1 MERSGNGRR
10 TRPVMT
16 MAVVVIFLALH
27 ANHAA
32 WAAAT
37 TVLVGDYGYTLQVP
51 KEWKRVELLEG
62 GSILLHLEARPVNQV
77 CGHFTAHV
85 LNRGGNSEQV
95 WIDFHVRENLPS
107 VHGKFRIDSI
117 EEVKAGSRG
126 ARLFHVLDISAR
138 DGYGLL
144 EALVFT
150 DVHVVFLSYLYDLAD
165 AGRARTRM
173 EEVLAS
179 FSDSPAAVEKARLYF
194 DEGRALSFD
203 RLGLFMN
210 LPLGWAPDGTGKK
223 GEVEVSLPSRGSLRV
238 LAFDRVSY
246 GLDRL
251 KQLLRGRVSSFPAD
265 GETMPVPF
273 GGGSGGAVR
282 VRKDARGEGSA
293 EEYILGL
300 HGRGGF
306 ALVLASDVEK
316 ERELFEKVCAK
327 ARLLDPKEART
338 LGSAA
343 EKRFK
348 KAIKEGDLTEAREA
362 LSTMVFCPDEDATV
376 RVIEGG
382 LKSIEEIQVACA
394 ETLGRMACK
403 GASKA
408 LLRAMKSSR
417 VCDDAKKVCIQS
429 LSQNGG
435 ARERSALMQLERKY
449 ANALSPDV
457 QVTLRQALDQ
467 FLSESRS

>member
-10 TRPVMT
+10 MRLVTT
-16 MAVVVIFLALH
+16 IAAVAIFLALH

-32 WAAAT
+32 GAAAK
-37 TVLVGDYGYTLQVP
+37 TVMVGDYGYTIQVP
-51 KEWKRVELLEG
+51 KEWKRAELLEG
-62 GSILLHLEARPVNQV
+62 GSILLHLETLPVKQV

-95 WIDFHVRENLPS
+95 WTDFHVRQNLPS
-107 VHGKFRIDSI
+107 AHGEFRILSI
-117 EEVKAGSRG
+117 EEVTAGSRG

-138 DGYGLL
+138 EGYGLL
-144 EALVFT
+144 EAMVFT
-150 DVHVVFLSYLYDLAD
+150 DVHVVFLSYLYDVTD

-173 EEVLAS
+173 EEVLVS

-210 LPLGWAPDGTGKK
+210 LPLGWIPDGTGKK
-223 GEVEVSLPSRGSLRV
+223 GEVEVSLPSGGSLRV

-251 KQLLRGRVSSFPAD
+251 KQLLRGRVSSFPSD
-265 GETMPVPF
+265 GEAMSIPF

-282 VRKDARGEGSA
+282 VRGDTRGEDSA

-306 ALVLASDVEK
+306 AMVLASDVEK

-327 ARLLDPKEART
+327 AMLLDPKEART
-338 LGSAA
+338 LGRAA
-343 EKRFK
+343 EKRLK
-348 KAIKEGDLTEAREA
+348 KAIKEEDLTEAREA
-362 LSTMVFCPDEDATV
+362 LATMVFCPDKDAAV

-394 ETLGRMACK
+394 EILGRLGSK
-403 GASKA
+403 GASRV
-408 LLRAMKSSR
+408 LLKAMKSRR

-435 ARERSALMQLERKY
+435 ARERSVLIQLERKY
-449 ANALSPDV
+449 ANDLSPDV
-457 QVTLRQALDQ
+457 QVTLRQALDH
-467 FLSESRS
+467 FLSETRS